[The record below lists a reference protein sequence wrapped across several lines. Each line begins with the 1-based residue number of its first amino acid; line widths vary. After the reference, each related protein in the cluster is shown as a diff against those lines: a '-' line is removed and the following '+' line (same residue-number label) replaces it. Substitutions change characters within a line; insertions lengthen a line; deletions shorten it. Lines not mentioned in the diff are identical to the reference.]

1 MRTLLGKTLEELK
14 EIALELSLPAFTAK
28 QIADWLYKKRVTS
41 IDKMTNLSKSA
52 RERLSKEFV
61 IGIDQTLQVVTSQDG
76 TKKYLFKPQ
85 STAEQQSTAGQQST
99 AKRQST
105 AGQQSTAKQQSTAE
119 RQSAAEQQSTAGPQ
133 GCASGSIESVIIPD
147 NERKTICVS
156 SQVGCKM
163 ACTFCMTGRQGF
175 HGNLSVASI
184 LSQFIAVEESQELTN
199 AVFMGMG
206 EPLDNLENVMR
217 AIEVLTA
224 DWGFAWSP
232 KRITL
237 STIGVTTQLGGRGIV
252 WRGVE
257 YKNVNPLKFFLDNCK
272 VHLAVSLHNPFFEER
287 LALMPA
293 EKSFPLEKTL
303 KLIREYDFTG
313 QRRVSFEYTMF
324 NKVND
329 SKRHADRLAQLL
341 RGLEC
346 RVNLIRFHSIP
357 DSPLE
362 SSPMQVIEHFR
373 ERLQASGITATIRA
387 SRGEDILAACG
398 MLSGKGNNL

>member
-1 MRTLLGKTLEELK
+1 MRTLLGKTLDELK

-76 TKKYLFKPQ
+76 TRKYLFKPQ
-85 STAEQQSTAGQQST
+85 SAAEQ
-99 AKRQST
+99 QST

-119 RQSAAEQQSTAGPQ
+119 RQSAAEQQSTAEQP

-252 WRGVE
+252 WKGVE

-272 VHLAVSLHNPFFEER
+272 VHLAVSLHNPFYEER

-293 EKSFPLEKTL
+293 ERTFPLEKSL
-303 KLIREYDFTG
+303 KLIKEYDFTG

>member
-85 STAEQQSTAGQQST
+85 SAAEQ
-99 AKRQST
+99 QST
-105 AGQQSTAKQQSTAE
+105 AGQQSTAKQQSTVE
-119 RQSAAEQQSTAGPQ
+119 RQSAAEQQSTAEQP

-272 VHLAVSLHNPFFEER
+272 VHLAVSLHNPFYEER

-293 EKSFPLEKTL
+293 ERTFPLEKSL
-303 KLIREYDFTG
+303 KLIKEYDFTG

>member
-1 MRTLLGKTLEELK
+1 MRTLLGKTLDELK

-85 STAEQQSTAGQQST
+85 STAEQQSTAE
-99 AKRQST
+99 RQST
-105 AGQQSTAKQQSTAE
+105 AG
-119 RQSAAEQQSTAGPQ
+119 RQSAAEQQSTAEQP

-175 HGNLSVASI
+175 HGNLTVASI

-252 WRGVE
+252 WKGVE

-303 KLIREYDFTG
+303 KLIKEYDFTG

>member
-105 AGQQSTAKQQSTAE
+105 AG
-119 RQSAAEQQSTAGPQ
+119 RQSAAERQSTAEQQ

-163 ACTFCMTGRQGF
+163 ACSFCMTGRQGF
-175 HGNLSVASI
+175 HGNLTVASI

-252 WRGVE
+252 WKGVE

-303 KLIREYDFTG
+303 KLIKEYDFTG

>member
-76 TKKYLFKPQ
+76 TRKYLFKPQ

-99 AKRQST
+99 AKQQST
-105 AGQQSTAKQQSTAE
+105 AG
-119 RQSAAEQQSTAGPQ
+119 RQSAAEQP

-272 VHLAVSLHNPFFEER
+272 VHLAVSLHNPFYEER

-293 EKSFPLEKTL
+293 ERTFPLEKSL
-303 KLIREYDFTG
+303 KLIKEYDFTG

>member
-76 TKKYLFKPQ
+76 TRKYLFKPQ
-85 STAEQQSTAGQQST
+85 SAAEQ
-99 AKRQST
+99 QST
-105 AGQQSTAKQQSTAE
+105 AGQQSTAKQQSTTG
-119 RQSAAEQQSTAGPQ
+119 RQSAAEQQSIAEPQ

-252 WRGVE
+252 WKGVE

>member
-76 TKKYLFKPQ
+76 TRKYLFKPQ
-85 STAEQQSTAGQQST
+85 SAAEQ
-99 AKRQST
+99 QST
-105 AGQQSTAKQQSTAE
+105 AGQQSTAKQQSTVE
-119 RQSAAEQQSTAGPQ
+119 RQSAAERQSTAEQP

-175 HGNLSVASI
+175 HGNLTVASI

-252 WRGVE
+252 WKGVE

-293 EKSFPLEKTL
+293 ERTFPLEKSL

>member
-76 TKKYLFKPQ
+76 TKKYLFKPLCTAGRQ
-85 STAEQQSTAGQQST
+85 STAEQQSTT
-99 AKRQST
+99 
-105 AGQQSTAKQQSTAE
+105 E
-119 RQSAAEQQSTAGPQ
+119 RQSAAEQQSTAEQP

-252 WRGVE
+252 WKGVE

>member
-76 TKKYLFKPQ
+76 TRKYLFKP
-85 STAEQQSTAGQQST
+85 
-99 AKRQST
+99 
-105 AGQQSTAKQQSTAE
+105 
-119 RQSAAEQQSTAGPQ
+119 QSAAEQQSTAGPQ
-133 GCASGSIESVIIPD
+133 STAERQSTAGRQSAAERQSTAEQPGCASGSIESVIIPD

-303 KLIREYDFTG
+303 KLIKEYDFTG

>member
-76 TKKYLFKPQ
+76 TRKYLFKPQ
-85 STAEQQSTAGQQST
+85 SAVEQ
-99 AKRQST
+99 QST

-119 RQSAAEQQSTAGPQ
+119 RQSAAEQQSTAEQP

-303 KLIREYDFTG
+303 KLIKEYDFTG

-362 SSPMQVIEHFR
+362 SSPMQVIEHVR

>member
-1 MRTLLGKTLEELK
+1 MRTLLGKTLDELK

-76 TKKYLFKPQ
+76 TRKYLFKPQ
-85 STAEQQSTAGQQST
+85 SAAEQ
-99 AKRQST
+99 QST
-105 AGQQSTAKQQSTAE
+105 AGQQSTAKQQSTAG
-119 RQSAAEQQSTAGPQ
+119 RQSAAEQQSTAEQP

-175 HGNLSVASI
+175 HGNLTVASI

-252 WRGVE
+252 WKGVE

-272 VHLAVSLHNPFFEER
+272 VHLAVSLHNPFYEER

-293 EKSFPLEKTL
+293 ERTFPLEKSL
-303 KLIREYDFTG
+303 KLIKEYDFTG

>member
-76 TKKYLFKPQ
+76 TRKYLFKPQ
-85 STAEQQSTAGQQST
+85 SAAEQQSTAGQQST

-105 AGQQSTAKQQSTAE
+105 AGQQSTAE
-119 RQSAAEQQSTAGPQ
+119 RQSAAEQP

-175 HGNLSVASI
+175 HGNLTVASI

-252 WRGVE
+252 WKGVE

-272 VHLAVSLHNPFFEER
+272 VHLAVSLHNPFYEER

-293 EKSFPLEKTL
+293 ERTFPLEKSL
-303 KLIREYDFTG
+303 KLIKEYDFTG

>member
-52 RERLSKEFV
+52 RERLAKEFV
-61 IGIDQTLQVVTSQDG
+61 IGIDKTLQVVTSQDG

-99 AKRQST
+99 AK
-105 AGQQSTAKQQSTAE
+105 QQSTAE
-119 RQSAAEQQSTAGPQ
+119 RQSATEQQSTAGPQ

-175 HGNLSVASI
+175 HGNLTVASI

-303 KLIREYDFTG
+303 KLIKEYDFTG

>member
-1 MRTLLGKTLEELK
+1 MRTLLGKTLDELK

-76 TKKYLFKPQ
+76 TRKYLFKPLC
-85 STAEQQSTAGQQST
+85 TAG
-99 AKRQST
+99 RQST
-105 AGQQSTAKQQSTAE
+105 AGQQSTAGRQSAAGQQSTAE
-119 RQSAAEQQSTAGPQ
+119 QQ

>member
-1 MRTLLGKTLEELK
+1 MRTLLGKTLDELK

-85 STAEQQSTAGQQST
+85 STAEQQSTAE
-99 AKRQST
+99 RQST
-105 AGQQSTAKQQSTAE
+105 AG
-119 RQSAAEQQSTAGPQ
+119 RQSAAEQQSTAEQP

-163 ACTFCMTGRQGF
+163 ACSFCMTGRQGF
-175 HGNLSVASI
+175 HGNLTVASI

-237 STIGVTTQLGGRGIV
+237 STIGVTTKLGGRGIV

-303 KLIREYDFTG
+303 KLIKEYDFTG

-329 SKRHADRLAQLL
+329 SKRHADKLAQLL

>member
-76 TKKYLFKPQ
+76 TRKYLFKPQ
-85 STAEQQSTAGQQST
+85 SAAEQQSTAGPQSTAERQSTAGQQST

-105 AGQQSTAKQQSTAE
+105 AG
-119 RQSAAEQQSTAGPQ
+119 RQSAAEQQSTAEQP

-175 HGNLSVASI
+175 HGNLTVASI

-272 VHLAVSLHNPFFEER
+272 VHLAVSLHNPFYEER

-293 EKSFPLEKTL
+293 ERTFPLEKSL
-303 KLIREYDFTG
+303 KLIKEYDFTG

>member
-52 RERLSKEFV
+52 RERLAKEFV
-61 IGIDQTLQVVTSQDG
+61 IGIDKTLQVVTSQDG
-76 TKKYLFKPQ
+76 TKKYLFKPLCTAGRQ
-85 STAEQQSTAGQQST
+85 STAEQQSTAG
-99 AKRQST
+99 
-105 AGQQSTAKQQSTAE
+105 
-119 RQSAAEQQSTAGPQ
+119 RQSAAERQSTAEQQ

-252 WRGVE
+252 WKGVE

-272 VHLAVSLHNPFFEER
+272 VHLAVSLHNPFYEER

-293 EKSFPLEKTL
+293 ERTFPLEKSL
-303 KLIREYDFTG
+303 KLIKEYDFTG

>member
-76 TKKYLFKPQ
+76 TRKYLFKPQ
-85 STAEQQSTAGQQST
+85 SAAEQ
-99 AKRQST
+99 QST

-252 WRGVE
+252 WKGVE

>member
-85 STAEQQSTAGQQST
+85 CTAGPQPAIGDQ
-99 AKRQST
+99 RT
-105 AGQQSTAKQQSTAE
+105 AGQQSTAKQQSTVE
-119 RQSAAEQQSTAGPQ
+119 RQSAAEQQGTAEQP

-175 HGNLSVASI
+175 HGNLTVASI

-252 WRGVE
+252 WKGVE

-272 VHLAVSLHNPFFEER
+272 VHLAVSLHNPFYEER

-293 EKSFPLEKTL
+293 ERTFPLEKSL
-303 KLIREYDFTG
+303 KLIKEYDFTG

-387 SRGEDILAACG
+387 SRGEDILAAFG

>member
-76 TKKYLFKPQ
+76 TRKYLFKPQ
-85 STAEQQSTAGQQST
+85 SAAEQQSTAGP
-99 AKRQST
+99 
-105 AGQQSTAKQQSTAE
+105 QSTAE

-175 HGNLSVASI
+175 HGNLTVASI

-252 WRGVE
+252 WKGVE

-272 VHLAVSLHNPFFEER
+272 VHLAVSLHNPFYEER

-293 EKSFPLEKTL
+293 ERTFPLEKSL

>member
-76 TKKYLFKPQ
+76 TRKYLFKP
-85 STAEQQSTAGQQST
+85 
-99 AKRQST
+99 
-105 AGQQSTAKQQSTAE
+105 
-119 RQSAAEQQSTAGPQ
+119 QSAAEQQSTAGPQ
-133 GCASGSIESVIIPD
+133 STAERQSTAGRQSAAEQQSTAEQPGCASGSIESVIIPD

-252 WRGVE
+252 WRRVK
-257 YKNVNPLKFFLDNCK
+257 YKNINPLKFFLDNCK
-272 VHLAVSLHNPFFEER
+272 VHLAVSLHNPFYEER

-293 EKSFPLEKTL
+293 ERTFPLEKSL
-303 KLIREYDFTG
+303 KLIKEYDFTG

>member
-1 MRTLLGKTLEELK
+1 MRTLLGKNLEELK

-99 AKRQST
+99 AKQQST
-105 AGQQSTAKQQSTAE
+105 AG
-119 RQSAAEQQSTAGPQ
+119 RQSAAERQSTAEQP

-272 VHLAVSLHNPFFEER
+272 VHLAVSLHNPFYEER

-293 EKSFPLEKTL
+293 ERTFPLEKSL
-303 KLIREYDFTG
+303 KLIKEYDFTG

>member
-85 STAEQQSTAGQQST
+85 CTAGPQPAIGDQ
-99 AKRQST
+99 RT
-105 AGQQSTAKQQSTAE
+105 AGQQSTAKQQSTVE
-119 RQSAAEQQSTAGPQ
+119 RQSAAEQQGTAEQP

-252 WRGVE
+252 WKGVE

-303 KLIREYDFTG
+303 KLIKEYDFTG

>member
-76 TKKYLFKPQ
+76 TRKYLFKP
-85 STAEQQSTAGQQST
+85 
-99 AKRQST
+99 
-105 AGQQSTAKQQSTAE
+105 
-119 RQSAAEQQSTAGPQ
+119 QSAAEQQSTAGPQ
-133 GCASGSIESVIIPD
+133 STAERQSTAGRQSAAERQSTAEQPGCASGSIESVIIPD

-184 LSQFIAVEESQELTN
+184 LSQFIAVEESQDLTN

-252 WRGVE
+252 WKGVE

-293 EKSFPLEKTL
+293 ERTFPLEKSL
-303 KLIREYDFTG
+303 KLIKEYDFTG

>member
-85 STAEQQSTAGQQST
+85 CTAGPQPAIGDQRTAGQQST
-99 AKRQST
+99 AERQST
-105 AGQQSTAKQQSTAE
+105 AG
-119 RQSAAEQQSTAGPQ
+119 RQSAAEQQSTAEQP

-303 KLIREYDFTG
+303 KLIKEYDFTG

>member
-1 MRTLLGKTLEELK
+1 MRTLLGKTLDELK

-76 TKKYLFKPQ
+76 TRKYLFKP
-85 STAEQQSTAGQQST
+85 
-99 AKRQST
+99 
-105 AGQQSTAKQQSTAE
+105 
-119 RQSAAEQQSTAGPQ
+119 QSAAEQQSTAGPQSTAERQSTAGRQSAAEQQSTAEQQ

-175 HGNLSVASI
+175 HGNLTVASI

>member
-1 MRTLLGKTLEELK
+1 MRTLLGKTLDELK

-76 TKKYLFKPQ
+76 TRKYLFKPQ
-85 STAEQQSTAGQQST
+85 SAAEQQSTAGQQST

-105 AGQQSTAKQQSTAE
+105 AG

-252 WRGVE
+252 WKGVE

-303 KLIREYDFTG
+303 KLIKEYDFTG

>member
-1 MRTLLGKTLEELK
+1 MRTLLGKTLAELK

-76 TKKYLFKPQ
+76 TKKYLFKPLCTAGPQ
-85 STAEQQSTAGQQST
+85 STAE
-99 AKRQST
+99 RQST
-105 AGQQSTAKQQSTAE
+105 AG
-119 RQSAAEQQSTAGPQ
+119 RQSAAEQQSTAEQP

-252 WRGVE
+252 WKGVE

-303 KLIREYDFTG
+303 KLIKEYDFTG